1 MPSDDRCIR
10 GFTTA
15 LNWFEA
21 EEYCTELSDLVTGEN
36 LGAHLVSI
44 HSDTKNTQLVNY
56 YQSLYSMGAMKEVFW
71 AGAQRQGIKKLKAS
85 INSLSMVSSGGNQQ
99 VDGMEWTDGSDF
111 TYMKWDQGE
120 PSFEWNGHAEDCL
133 SVKGSGFWNDDHCD
147 TDRHGYICQI
157 PRKWSGCQDMGI
169 YNAYF

>member
-1 MPSDDRCIR
+1 
-10 GFTTA
+10 
-15 LNWFEA
+15 
-21 EEYCTELSDLVTGEN
+21 
-36 LGAHLVSI
+36 
-44 HSDTKNTQLVNY
+44 
-56 YQSLYSMGAMKEVFW
+56 
-71 AGAQRQGIKKLKAS
+71 
-85 INSLSMVSSGGNQQ
+85 MVSSGGNQQ